1 LVREKDAHEKFD
13 NRYRREYR
21 EMIASFYA
29 DEAFTV
35 SIEKGTFTIHM
46 LSICKKECSRK
57 ILDTSIL
64 NVMHYDCRAYIVWTL
79 PPLL

>member
-1 LVREKDAHEKFD
+1 MAASQTDAYCFTALVLFFMSERLVREKDAHEKFD

-57 ILDTSIL
+57 
-64 NVMHYDCRAYIVWTL
+64 Y
-79 PPLL
+79 